1 MKITKTFDASIV
13 LNPEKGGG
21 WLAKWHIHDGEQVV
35 VTTYSSWKNA
45 SAAKR
50 WLKAEVQ
57 AHTPRKSVKMLPGSQ
72 VDVKGKPTSFSGSL
86 TFKGEK

>member
-1 MKITKTFDASIV
+1 MKITKTFDASIS

-21 WLAKWHIHDGEQVV
+21 WLAKWHIHDGEKVV
-35 VTTYSSWKNA
+35 VDAVSAWKNA

-57 AHTPRKSVKMLPGSQ
+57 ANTPRKSVKMEPLKFNELQ
-72 VDVKGKPTSFSGSL
+72 KPVSFGGTL
-86 TFKGEK
+86 TFKGDK

>member
-1 MKITKTFDASIV
+1 VKITKTFDASIV

-21 WLAKWHIHDGEQVV
+21 WLAKWHIHDGEKVV
-35 VTTYSSWKNA
+35 VTTHSAWKNA

-57 AHTPRKSVKMLPGSQ
+57 ANTPRKSVKMEPIKLNELQ
-72 VDVKGKPTSFSGSL
+72 KPIHFAGSL
-86 TFKGEK
+86 TFKGDK